1 MGDAIRPDGYRLG
14 RGYAESN
21 RCEDMNEFVL
31 PARND
36 TDCGLRL
43 NSQQFIWKA
52 VCGYNIHPTILAAS
66 NQKLKVADVGTGTGR
81 V

>member
-1 MGDAIRPDGYRLG
+1 
-14 RGYAESN
+14 
-21 RCEDMNEFVL
+21 MNEFVL

-66 NQKLKVADVGTGTGR
+66 NQKLKVADVEERAKIVDAICSKGFEMMAHR
-81 V
+81 